1 MSITLPNT
9 PIMEKLN
16 IVRLQI
22 MIPSVLRVRGKA
34 VSDNLQP
41 VGMGK
46 KREKWTP
53 MQQPP
58 KGSD

>member
-1 MSITLPNT
+1 
-9 PIMEKLN
+9 MEKLN